1 MPPTTQRPTITPEG
15 KAAAERIA
23 AARAERNANPT
34 SVTADQLSQPVSQVT
49 VPQPQVAETT
59 PVNQNMV
66 KGVGTNTQNIIAAQ
80 TEEAANLRGLREQQ
94 AQIAGEGT
102 LSDLFKTQQEQFG
115 IPENLKTLQDL
126 QLQMADMNTES
137 NVTQTRIGQGNSI
150 AQGNREITQ
159 EQRENAVR
167 QAGTAARAAII
178 QGNIETASALVS
190 QAVQTAYQ
198 DRTLRNSNLI
208 NQINSLQG
216 VVDNQT
222 SQLLEADKR
231 QYEEDQA
238 VIQRVQDAV
247 DDAMNSGAAT
257 QEDIRTLT
265 DPKLSDEDR
274 LAAAQGIVSRGQTQ
288 LRDLD
293 VQAQESQLATQAA
306 QRANIFDQIRS
317 RKVAA
322 RERANTATEA
332 EQETA
337 DKRVADTEQ
346 ALELKGLASQLL
358 NESGLSAA
366 VGVGFKKTI
375 VGAIPF
381 VSGDAIAGSARA
393 DFEAMAERVANL
405 LTLDN
410 LDLMSGVLSETDIKI
425 LETAGSNLRNFD
437 QSEEQY
443 KEEINRII
451 DVMDRTIGNNGITEE
466 QASFYGVADAD
477 DLAEINSIFE

>member
-1 MPPTTQRPTITPEG
+1 
-15 KAAAERIA
+15 
-23 AARAERNANPT
+23 
-34 SVTADQLSQPVSQVT
+34 
-49 VPQPQVAETT
+49 
-59 PVNQNMV
+59 
-66 KGVGTNTQNIIAAQ
+66 
-80 TEEAANLRGLREQQ
+80 
-94 AQIAGEGT
+94 
-102 LSDLFKTQQEQFG
+102 
-115 IPENLKTLQDL
+115 
-126 QLQMADMNTES
+126 
-137 NVTQTRIGQGNSI
+137 
-150 AQGNREITQ
+150 
-159 EQRENAVR
+159 
-167 QAGTAARAAII
+167 
-178 QGNIETASALVS
+178 
-190 QAVQTAYQ
+190 
-198 DRTLRNSNLI
+198 
-208 NQINSLQG
+208 
-216 VVDNQT
+216 
-222 SQLLEADKR
+222 
-231 QYEEDQA
+231 
-238 VIQRVQDAV
+238 
-247 DDAMNSGAAT
+247 MNSGAAT

-274 LAAAQGIVSRGQTQ
+274 LAAAQGIVSRGQAQ

-293 VQAQESQLATQAA
+293 VQAKESQLATQAA
-306 QRANIFDQIRS
+306 QRANIFDQISS

-322 RERANTATEA
+322 REKANTATEA
-332 EQETA
+332 GQETA

-366 VGVGFKKTI
+366 VGVGFKKTV
-375 VGAIPF
+375 VGALPF

-393 DFEAMAERVANL
+393 DFEATAERVANL